1 MALEGT
7 GGGELAQLVANH
19 IFRHINGHM
28 LAAVVHREG
37 VTDEIRENGGG
48 PAPGLQDPL
57 LAGAFIS

>member
-37 VTDEIRENGGG
+37 VTDEIREMVEDRLQVFRTRFS
-48 PAPGLQDPL
+48 PA
-57 LAGAFIS
+57 AFIS